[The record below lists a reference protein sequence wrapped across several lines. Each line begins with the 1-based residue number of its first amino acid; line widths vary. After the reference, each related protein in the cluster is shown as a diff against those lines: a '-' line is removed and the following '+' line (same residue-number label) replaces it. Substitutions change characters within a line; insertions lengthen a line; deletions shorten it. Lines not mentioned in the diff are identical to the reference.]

1 MLPFSL
7 KFEKRLEPS
16 RLASML
22 VPLLSLLLAFLFGAV
37 LLAVI
42 GVSPWQTYQAMLAGA
57 IGTPTQW
64 QDGQFYNMTELLVKA
79 VPIIL
84 TGLSVA
90 VAFRMLFWNIGAEGQ
105 LVMGGIA
112 TAAVALFLPSAL
124 PFIPGSPWIYI
135 PLMFIAAILAGAIW
149 AVVPALLKAYLN
161 VNEIITTLM
170 FNYIAILWYQFLF
183 TTAWKDPE
191 GFGFPGSALI
201 PEYTWIPR
209 ISGRLHWGLLLA
221 ITAAFVV
228 WVIMDKTRWGYEI
241 RLIGENA
248 RAANY
253 AGVSIFRNI
262 ILVMILSGGLAG
274 LAGFVEV
281 AAISH
286 RLQHGLAVGYGFTG
300 IIVAWLAKLNPWG
313 VVLVSIL
320 LSALLVGGEQIQITM
335 GLPASV
341 SLVLQG
347 AILLF
352 VLGGDVFTRYRLKLI
367 RRTPATVLAESTSV
381 QEVL

>member
-1 MLPFSL
+1 MLPFSFKL
-7 KFEKRLEPS
+7 EKRLKPS
-16 RLASML
+16 RTASIL
-22 VPLLSLLLAFLFGAV
+22 VPLISLILAFIFGAI
-37 LLAVI
+37 LLAVA
-42 GVSPWQTYQAMLAGA
+42 GANPWDTYVAMLEGA
-57 IGTPTQW
+57 IGTPSQW
-64 QDGQFYNMTELLVKA
+64 ADGQFYNLTELMVKA
-79 VPIIL
+79 VPLTL

-112 TAAVALFLPSAL
+112 TAAVALYLPGQLTFLPD
-124 PFIPGSPWIYI
+124 SPWIWI
-135 PLMFIAAILAGAIW
+135 PLMFVAAILGGAVW
-149 AVVPALLKAYLN
+149 ALIPALLKAYLR

-191 GFGFPGSALI
+191 GFGFPGTALI
-201 PEYTWIPR
+201 PEFTWIPR
-209 ISGRLHWGLLLA
+209 LTGRLHWGFLLA
-221 ITAAFVV
+221 IGAAFVV
-228 WVIMDKTRWGYEI
+228 WLIMGKMRWGYEI
-241 RLIGENA
+241 RLIGENKT
-248 RAANY
+248 AANY

-262 ILVMILSGGLAG
+262 ILVMLLSGGLAG

-313 VVLVSIL
+313 VVFVAFA
-320 LSALLVGGEQIQITM
+320 LSALLVGGDQIQISM

-341 SLVLQG
+341 GLVLQG

-352 VLGGDVFTRYRLKLI
+352 VLGGNVFTKYRLRI
-367 RRTPATVLAESTSV
+367 TRTAAAKPTTKAPSG
-381 QEVL
+381 QEA

>member
-1 MLPFSL
+1 MLPFSI
-7 KFEKRLEPS
+7 KFEKRLQPS
-16 RLASML
+16 RTASIV
-22 VPLLSLLLAFLFGAV
+22 VPLISLALAFLFGAA
-37 LLAVI
+37 LLAVA
-42 GVSPWQTYQAMLAGA
+42 GANPWDTYKAMLEGA
-57 IGTPTQW
+57 FGTPRQW
-64 QDGQFYNMTELLVKA
+64 ADGEFYNLTELLVKA
-79 VPIIL
+79 VPLIL

-112 TAAVALFLPSAL
+112 TAAVVLFLPSRLTFL
-124 PFIPGSPWIYI
+124 PESPWIYLPI
-135 PLMFIAAILAGAIW
+135 MMVAAIIGGAAW
-149 AVVPALLKAYLN
+149 ALIPALLKAYLK

-170 FNYIAILWYQFLF
+170 FNYIAILLYQYLF

-201 PEYTWIPR
+201 PDFTWLPR
-209 ISGRLHWGLLLA
+209 LTGRLHWGLLLA
-221 ITAAFVV
+221 VGAAFLV
-228 WVIMDKTRWGYEI
+228 WIILGKTRWGYEI
-241 RLIGENA
+241 RLIGENET
-248 RAANY
+248 AAKY
-253 AGVSIFRNI
+253 AGVSIIRNI

-300 IIVAWLAKLNPWG
+300 IIVAWLARLNPWG
-313 VVLVSIL
+313 VIFVALA
-320 LSALLVGGEQIQITM
+320 LSALLVGGDQIQISM

-341 SLVLQG
+341 GLVLQG

-352 VLGGDVFTRYRLKLI
+352 VLGGDIFTKYRLRFI
-367 RRTPATVLAESTSV
+367 RTASSKAP
-381 QEVL
+381 EVREA

>member
-16 RLASML
+16 RAAMIL
-22 VPLLSLLLAFLFGAV
+22 VPLLSIVLALLFGAV
-37 LLAVI
+37 LLAVA
-42 GVSPWQTYQAMLAGA
+42 GANPWETYKAMLAGA
-57 IGTPTQW
+57 FGTPELW
-64 QDGQFYNMTELLVKA
+64 RDGQFYNSTELLVKA
-79 VPIIL
+79 VPMIL

-112 TAAVALFLPSAL
+112 TAAVALFLPSTLSFL
-124 PFIPGSPWIYI
+124 PESPWIWL
-135 PLMFIAAILAGAIW
+135 PLLMIAAILAGAIW
-149 AVVPALLKAYLN
+149 ALIPALLKAFLN

-170 FNYIAILWYQFLF
+170 FNYIAILLYQYLF
-183 TTAWKDPE
+183 QLAWKDPE
-191 GFGFPGSALI
+191 GFGFPGSALT

-221 ITAAFVV
+221 LAAAFLV

-241 RLIGENA
+241 RLIGENSTAA
-248 RAANY
+248 RY
-253 AGVSIFRNI
+253 AGVSIVRNI
-262 ILVMILSGGLAG
+262 ILVMLLSGGLAG

-286 RLQHGLAVGYGFTG
+286 RLQSGLAVGYGFTG

-313 VVLVSIL
+313 VVIVGIL
-320 LSALLVGGEQIQITM
+320 LSALFVGGEQIQITM
-335 GLPASV
+335 GLPGSV

-352 VLGGDVFTRYRLKLI
+352 VLGGDIFTRYRLKVI
-367 RRTPATVLAESTSV
+367 RKAPATSQPPAASS
-381 QEVL
+381 QEA